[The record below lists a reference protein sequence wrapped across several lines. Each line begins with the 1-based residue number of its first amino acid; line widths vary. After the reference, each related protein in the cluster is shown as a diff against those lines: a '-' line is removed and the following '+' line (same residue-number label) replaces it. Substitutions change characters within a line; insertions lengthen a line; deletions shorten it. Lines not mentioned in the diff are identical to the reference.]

1 MICECEW
8 AVRDGDDRVSA
19 SSVLGDYIV
28 SPPSMDMHMFG
39 ATVAP
44 VDGVTFQ
51 QPSGRL
57 HGVRFAI
64 EAGLPTYQHLDG
76 PGLETDWITT
86 VGVQYA
92 FE

>member
-1 MICECEW
+1 M
-8 AVRDGDDRVSA
+8 RDGDDRVSA

-39 ATVAP
+39 AMVAP
-44 VDGVTFQ
+44 VYGVTFQ
-51 QPSGRL
+51 LPSDPL